1 MGFKLTEGI
10 MNRNRAVR
18 HVERAAEELSVSLGY
33 NFSDEVTDEIKNVIH
48 VLARIQSLINK

>member
-1 MGFKLTEGI
+1 